1 MRKVFVTILLMSAFL
16 GLKAQENDYTMKLD
30 SVMGSDNFDWSRWK
44 KVFSYSLNESGLPVQ
59 EEIRYDWENQAWMPS
74 EKTVTERFDDEAL
87 VQVNSYRWENGD
99 WKYDHEKLSQ
109 YSASDLQQL
118 LSVTVMN
125 VDDTVFG
132 RESYTTYAYDDL
144 NHLTLVMNYRGTDTA
159 WVESSKTE
167 YHYNSDGLL
176 DTCLYSTIRNG
187 NWRESERIAYS
198 YEDQLCVGI
207 FAQRKGGGWGPF
219 GNSWMDSYRYEFEY
233 ENGELVTELYYTAS
247 GGGWFG
253 GGELTLDSKVEYN
266 FDANG
271 NLLSKTASIN
281 NDGKEW
287 IVRDVYENTYDL
299 SVNASSVQGLE
310 SFWGYFLKNG
320 MGYALGT
327 TMPLKNLWKSCSV
340 ISSTLDTEFTLYC
353 SGFAEV
359 NEQSEEETF
368 KAYSFDGRLVVENME
383 PADVM
388 VYDMLGRVVASKNQ
402 TLKCEINLTP
412 GLYIV
417 NNGKT
422 RMKVIVK

>member
-30 SVMGSDNFDWSRWK
+30 SIIGSDNFDWSRWK
-44 KVFSYSLNESGLPVQ
+44 KVFSYSLNESGFPVQ
-59 EEIRYDWENQAWMPS
+59 EEIDAYRWTGEDWEFYLRTIHQYNADDHQVQS
-74 EKTVTERFDDEAL
+74 IVIFNVTDTLEEP
-87 VQVNSYRWENGD
+87 YR
-99 WKYDHEKLSQ
+99 
-109 YSASDLQQL
+109 
-118 LSVTVMN
+118 
-125 VDDTVFG
+125 
-132 RESYTTYAYDDL
+132 YTTYEYDTL
-144 NHLTLVMNYRGTDTA
+144 NRLALVMNYNGSDTA
-159 WVESSKTE
+159 WMENSKYE
-167 YHYNSDGLL
+167 YIYNADGLL

-187 NWRESERIAYS
+187 NWRESERMAYS
-198 YEDQLCVGI
+198 YNEDQQCINML
-207 FAQRKGGGWGPF
+207 AQRKGGGWGPF

-402 TLKCEINLTP
+402 TLKCEFNLTP